1 MFGIY
6 HAVVRARGT
15 FVEKQIKKL
24 AIAKSSYKVI
34 YTHTHDIF
42 ICAYTYISILIH
54 VYM

>member
-34 YTHTHDIF
+34 YTHDIF